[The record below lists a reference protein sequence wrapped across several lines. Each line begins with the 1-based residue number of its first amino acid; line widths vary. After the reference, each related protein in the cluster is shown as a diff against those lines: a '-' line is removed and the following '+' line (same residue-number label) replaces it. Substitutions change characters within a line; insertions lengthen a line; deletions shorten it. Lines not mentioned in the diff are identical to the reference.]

1 MKLQSIYN
9 EYVNLKFNRALP
21 PEAIAPYAYCT
32 LEDDSIELFVAGQPE
47 AESFVQWADEL
58 QPPDPGYTT
67 NPNWIPVLSG
77 SFPALDIYD
86 EQILYYLLYTINS
99 TTAIVPVNPYNS
111 MNDFMK
117 NYSFLQLSRVTHVT
131 RLSDEQR
138 EQLRDFFFFFYL
150 YTHPV
155 NGETLEAFSFSGPK
169 LLHTKTSIQIADYF
183 SVYHDYYSG
192 QHDQLKQ
199 VTPGLLQQEQGD
211 EQKHANQE
219 QTEPAD
225 QEGHN
230 QIKPEPPRQVDQG
243 GQELAKRE
251 LSEQLAP
258 EQNNDEMAWLT
269 SHPIETY
276 KNLTLEMLQSIEGT
290 AAPLLL
296 PMEDGWED
304 ALRLIN
310 NVDNLLEL
318 YSNKPSALF
327 EMMKNCAAATANP
340 YQVYIYRS
348 LLQHYACYILYFR
361 FDELHALVDYF
372 KDTPSLCKVIVSHI
386 FTDAI
391 FIQKMMRQQQ
401 IDLSEYENV
410 TQFFNEQARQMYL

>member
-9 EYVNLKFNRALP
+9 EYVNIKFNRGLP
-21 PEAIAPYAYCT
+21 PKAIAPFAYCT
-32 LEDDSIELFVAGQPE
+32 LEDDSTELFLADQPE
-47 AESFVQWADEL
+47 ADSFVQWADEL
-58 QPPDPGYTT
+58 QPPDPGYTA
-67 NPNWIPVLSG
+67 NPNWTPVLSG

-99 TTAIVPVNPYNS
+99 TTAIVPVHPYNA
-111 MNDFMK
+111 MNNFMK
-117 NYSFLQLSRVTHVT
+117 SYSFLQLSRVTHAT

-155 NGETLEAFSFSGPK
+155 NEETLEAFSFSGPD
-169 LLHTKTSIQIADYF
+169 LLHTKTSIKIADYF
-183 SVYHDYYSG
+183 SAYHDYYSG
-192 QHDQLKQ
+192 HHDSLKKVAPELVQQ
-199 VTPGLLQQEQGD
+199 VQDD

-219 QTEPAD
+219 QLEQAD
-225 QEGHN
+225 QEEHN
-230 QIKPEPPRQVDQG
+230 QARPEPPRQVDQG
-243 GQELAKRE
+243 WRE

-258 EQNNDEMAWLT
+258 EQNNDKMVWLV
-269 SHPIETY
+269 SHPIEAY
-276 KNLTLEMLQSIEGT
+276 KHLTLELLQSIEGT
-290 AAPLLL
+290 AAPIIL
-296 PMEDGWED
+296 PAEDGWDD

-310 NVDNLLEL
+310 DVDRLLEL
-318 YSNKPSALF
+318 YSDMPSAVF

-340 YQVYIYRS
+340 YQEYIYRS

-372 KDTPSLCKVIVSHI
+372 KDTPSLCKLIVSHI

-401 IDLSEYENV
+401 TDLSEYENV
-410 TQFFNEQARQMYL
+410 TQFFNEKAREMYL

>member
-9 EYVNLKFNRALP
+9 EYVNIKFNRGLP
-21 PEAIAPYAYCT
+21 PEAIAPCAYCT
-32 LEDDSIELFVAGQPE
+32 LEDDSTELFLADQPE

-58 QPPDPGYTT
+58 QPPDPGYTAD
-67 NPNWIPVLSG
+67 PDWSPVLSS

-99 TTAIVPVNPYNS
+99 TTTIVPLNPYNA

-117 NYSFLQLSRVTHVT
+117 NYSFLQLSRVTHAT

-138 EQLRDFFFFFYL
+138 DQLRDFFFFFYL

-155 NGETLEAFSFSGPK
+155 NGETLDAFSFSGPD

-183 SVYHDYYSG
+183 SAYHDYYSG
-192 QHDQLKQ
+192 HHDPLKQ
-199 VTPGLLQQEQGD
+199 VTLGLVQQVQDD
-211 EQKHANQE
+211 EQKHAN
-219 QTEPAD
+219 P
-225 QEGHN
+225 
-230 QIKPEPPRQVDQG
+230 
-243 GQELAKRE
+243 ELA
-251 LSEQLAP
+251 
-258 EQNNDEMAWLT
+258 
-269 SHPIETY
+269 SHPIEAY

-290 AAPLLL
+290 AAPLIL
-296 PMEDGWED
+296 PMEAGWED

-310 NVDNLLEL
+310 DVDSLLEL
-318 YSNKPSALF
+318 YSDKPSAVF

-340 YQVYIYRS
+340 YQEYIFRS

-391 FIQKMMRQQQ
+391 FIQKIMRQQQ

-410 TQFFNEQARQMYL
+410 TQFFNEQAREMYL

>member
-9 EYVNLKFNRALP
+9 EYVNIKFNRGLP
-21 PEAIAPYAYCT
+21 PKAIAPYAYCT
-32 LEDDSIELFVAGQPE
+32 LEDDSTELFLADQPE

-58 QPPDPGYTT
+58 QPPDPGYTAD
-67 NPNWIPVLSG
+67 PDWAPVLSG

-99 TTAIVPVNPYNS
+99 TTAIVPVNPYNA

-117 NYSFLQLSRVTHVT
+117 SYSFLQLSRVTHAT

-155 NGETLEAFSFSGPK
+155 NGETLNAFSFSGPN
-169 LLHTKTSIQIADYF
+169 LLHTKTSIKIADYF
-183 SVYHDYYSG
+183 SAYHDYYSG
-192 QHDQLKQ
+192 HHDPLKQ
-199 VTPGLLQQEQGD
+199 VTPELMQQVQDD
-211 EQKHANQE
+211 EQKQGNRGQSV
-219 QTEPAD
+219 QVD
-225 QEGHN
+225 QEEHN
-230 QIKPEPPRQVDQG
+230 RVRPEPPRQIDQG
-243 GQELAKRE
+243 WRE

-258 EQNNDEMAWLT
+258 EQNNDEMARLV
-269 SHPIETY
+269 SHPIEAY
-276 KNLTLEMLQSIEGT
+276 KKLTLELLQSIEGT
-290 AAPLLL
+290 AAPLIL
-296 PMEDGWED
+296 PMEDGWDD
-304 ALRLIN
+304 ALQLIN
-310 NVDNLLEL
+310 DVDNLLEL
-318 YSNKPSALF
+318 YSDKPSAVF
-327 EMMKNCAAATANP
+327 EMMKNCAAATANS
-340 YQVYIYRS
+340 YQEHIFRS

-391 FIQKMMRQQQ
+391 FIQKIMRQQET
-401 IDLSEYENV
+401 DLSEYPNI
-410 TQFFNEQARQMYL
+410 TKFFNERAREMYL